1 MHKLSEETK
10 ILEKNV
16 LPDVGKKFKQKFDD
30 VQGRWNKVKA
40 KVSRDLHLLE
50 EIIPRLRD
58 FEVSQ
63 EAKRS
68 LSLFQGT
75 Q

>member
-1 MHKLSEETK
+1 M
-10 ILEKNV
+10 

-63 EAKRS
+63 EAKRR